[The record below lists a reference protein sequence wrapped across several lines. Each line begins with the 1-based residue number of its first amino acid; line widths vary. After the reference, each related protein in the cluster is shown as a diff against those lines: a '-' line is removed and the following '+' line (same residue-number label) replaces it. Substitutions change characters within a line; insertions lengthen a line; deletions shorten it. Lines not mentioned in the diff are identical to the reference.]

1 MDIYRQ
7 GDVIVAP
14 RRIPKGAKLT
24 GNEVRIAGETGN
36 PHVLKGKVFSSG
48 RRQYIVLEEPT
59 EMTHPQH
66 APLSLQ
72 PGSYEVRTVR
82 DYIGRVLLD

>member
-1 MDIYRQ
+1 MDIHRQ

-14 RRIPKGAKLT
+14 CRIPKGARQT
-24 GNEVRIAGETGN
+24 GNEIRIASETGN

-48 RRQYIVLEEPT
+48 RQQYIVLEEQT

>member
-14 RRIPKGAKLT
+14 CRMPKGARQT
-24 GNEVRIAGETGN
+24 GDEIRIASETGN
-36 PHVLKGKVFSSG
+36 PHVLKGKVFASG
-48 RRQYIVLEEPT
+48 RQQYVVLEEPT

>member
-1 MDIYRQ
+1 MNIHRQ

-14 RRIPKGAKLT
+14 SRLPKAAKQT
-24 GNEVRIAGETGN
+24 GSEIRIASETGN

-48 RRQYIVLEEPT
+48 RQQYIVLDEPT

-82 DYIGRVLLD
+82 DYMGRILLD

>member
-1 MDIYRQ
+1 MDIFRQ

-14 RRIPKGAKLT
+14 SSIPKGAKQT
-24 GNEVRIAGETGN
+24 GNEVRIASETGN
-36 PHVLKGKVFSSG
+36 PHVLKGQVFSSG
-48 RRQYIVLEEPT
+48 SQQYIVLEEPT

-72 PGSYEVRTVR
+72 PGSYEVKTVR
-82 DYIGRVLLD
+82 DYIGRTLMD

>member
-1 MDIYRQ
+1 MDIHRQ

-14 RRIPKGAKLT
+14 CRMPNGAKQT
-24 GNEVRIAGETGN
+24 GNEIRIVSETGN

-48 RRQYIVLEEPT
+48 RQQYIVLGQPT

-66 APLSLQ
+66 APLSLL

>member
-1 MDIYRQ
+1 MDIHRQ

-14 RRIPKGAKLT
+14 CKIPKGAKQT
-24 GNEVRIAGETGN
+24 GSEIRIASETGN

-48 RRQYIVLEEPT
+48 RQQYVVLEEPT

-82 DYIGRVLLD
+82 DYVGRVLLD

>member
-1 MDIYRQ
+1 MDIHRQ

-14 RRIPKGAKLT
+14 CKIPKGAKQT
-24 GNEVRIAGETGN
+24 GSEIRIASETGN

-48 RRQYIVLEEPT
+48 RQQYVVLEEPT

-72 PGSYEVRTVR
+72 PGPYEVRTVR

>member
-1 MDIYRQ
+1 MDIHRQ

-14 RRIPKGAKLT
+14 CRIPKGSKQT
-24 GNEVRIAGETGN
+24 GSEIRIASETGN

-48 RRQYIVLEEPT
+48 RQQYVVLEEST
-59 EMTHPQH
+59 DMTHPQH

>member
-1 MDIYRQ
+1 MDIFRQ

-14 RRIPKGAKLT
+14 CSIPNGAKQT
-24 GNEVRIAGETGN
+24 GTEVRIASETGN

-48 RRQYIVLEEPT
+48 SQQYIVLDEPSQ
-59 EMTHPQH
+59 MTHPQH

-82 DYIGRVLLD
+82 DYIGRVMLD

>member
-1 MDIYRQ
+1 MDIHRQ

-14 RRIPKGAKLT
+14 CRMPKGAKLT
-24 GNEVRIAGETGN
+24 GREIRIASETGN

-48 RRQYIVLEEPT
+48 RQQYVVLDEPT

-66 APLSLQ
+66 ASLSLQ

>member
-1 MDIYRQ
+1 MDIHRQ

-14 RRIPKGAKLT
+14 CSIPKSAKQT
-24 GNEVRIAGETGN
+24 GTEIRIASETGN
-36 PHVLKGKVFSSG
+36 PHVLNGKVFSSG
-48 RRQYIVLEEPT
+48 RQQYVVLEQPT